1 MTRLL
6 FTVILALM
14 TTQSLF
20 AHFMFVHVIQDD
32 EPRAEIHFSETAWD
46 FSTNQRMIGLI
57 ADSRVWL
64 PGQADMAGQKTMYA
78 LVAPVTANDLVA
90 CASFTYGLMTRGDSF
105 LLEYHAKGVS
115 GMKAAADSV
124 GLDAEIIATIRG
136 SDRMVI
142 TVLFKGEP
150 VTDAEV
156 VVPLAGMST
165 DTMRT
170 DDAGQL
176 EIDLPRTGVFSL
188 RAMVPEQ
195 RAGIYKGTPFEMV
208 RHYTTLTVHTDPD
221 AGDNGSDGLAK
232 SILQDAYECSS
243 EHRTKAARWTGTVDC
258 SFDGEVSQG
267 LVKHD
272 GSTFE
277 LTRPETLTPAQLDDL
292 RLIEGLPAPGFMA
305 GSSVRFKTDRPASAG
320 ARISVD
326 DDAFTFEVK
335 DRRIESATHRT
346 ANGSRRI
353 DVLDWTDTDDQRV
366 LPSRLMVTDF
376 DGDGRITRVLT
387 LDRSYLEMDGGPVL
401 ETQRGRVIKAADRS
415 GAVIMQISEVE
426 QAEEGSGAA

>member
-1 MTRLL
+1 MKRLL
-6 FTVILALM
+6 ITMILALM

-57 ADSRVWL
+57 EDSRVWL
-64 PGQADMAGQKTMYA
+64 PGRKDVTCQKTMYA
-78 LVAPVTANDLVA
+78 LVAPMTADDLAA

-124 GLDAEIIATIRG
+124 GLDAEIIATSRG
-136 SDRMVI
+136 EGRMMI

-150 VTDAEV
+150 VPDAEI
-156 VVPLAGMST
+156 VVPLEGMST
-165 DTMRT
+165 ETMRT

-188 RAMVPEQ
+188 RAMVPEP
-195 RAGIYKGTPFEMV
+195 RAGVYKGTPFDMV
-208 RHYTTLTVHTDPD
+208 RHYTTLTVHTDSN

-243 EHRTKAARWTGTVDC
+243 EHRTKAPRWTGTLDC
-258 SFDGEVSQG
+258 SFDGEISQG
-267 LVKHD
+267 LVMHD
-272 GSTFE
+272 GSSFKVTG
-277 LTRPETLTPAQLDDL
+277 PETLTAGQLDDL
-292 RLIEGLPAPGFMA
+292 RLIEGLPTPGFVTD
-305 GSSVRFKTDRPASAG
+305 STVRFEENRPASAG

-326 DDAFTFEVK
+326 DDAFTFQVK

-346 ANGSRRI
+346 SNGSRRI
-353 DVLDWTDTDDQRV
+353 DVLDWTDTDDKRV
-366 LPSRLMVTDF
+366 LPGRLMVTDF
-376 DGDGRITRVLT
+376 DRDGRITRVLT
-387 LDRSYLEMDGGPVL
+387 LDRSYLELDGGPVL
-401 ETQRGRVIKAADRS
+401 ETQRGRVIKAADSS
-415 GAVIMQISEVE
+415 GAVMMQISEVE
-426 QAEEGSGAA
+426 RTEEASGAA